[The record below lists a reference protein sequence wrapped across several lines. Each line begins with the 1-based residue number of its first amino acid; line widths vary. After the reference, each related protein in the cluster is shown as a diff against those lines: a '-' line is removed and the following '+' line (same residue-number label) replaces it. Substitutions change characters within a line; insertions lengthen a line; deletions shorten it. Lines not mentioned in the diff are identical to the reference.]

1 MYQDHPQWRVF
12 FNLLE
17 ALYALHPVRKDI
29 TGSLESI
36 ARITPELLYDCY
48 RTFYHPSNMALFVV
62 GDVDPRQV
70 GEQVAA
76 NLARRNY
83 RPLGEIRRF
92 YPEEPPAV
100 NRTRVSQEMVVSQP
114 ILHLGF
120 KDAEAAG
127 LTGEELL
134 RRELAMDLLL
144 SIIFAPSE
152 PLYQELYEEGLIDDR
167 FDAGYEA
174 ENTYAF
180 TLIGGETRDPELLYQ
195 RLMEAIHR
203 QRRRGIPQETF
214 ERHRRQHLGEYIRRF
229 NSLEFIA
236 NNYLAY
242 RFRGADFF
250 AVPALLKQLKR
261 EEVESLLNSQL
272 QEEQHALSLVL
283 PRPG

>member
-1 MYQDHPQWRVF
+1 M
-12 FNLLE
+12 
-17 ALYALHPVRKDI
+17 
-29 TGSLESI
+29 
-36 ARITPELLYDCY
+36 
-48 RTFYHPSNMALFVV
+48 
-62 GDVDPRQV
+62 DPRQV

-203 QRRRGIPQETF
+203 QRRRGYP
-214 ERHRRQHLGEYIRRF
+214 RRPLSATSASTGKPIRRF

-236 NNYLAY
+236 NNYLATTS
-242 RFRGADFF
+242 RG
-250 AVPALLKQLKR
+250 R
-261 EEVESLLNSQL
+261 TSLPCPPS
-272 QEEQHALSLVL
+272 
-283 PRPG
+283 